1 MVMVWTLMLRSY
13 LSGSLQLYSD
23 WSSSYCE
30 WNIHIFKYTCISKK
44 EIEFHTWRIW
54 KLKEFTV
61 KPLVSENKND
71 PSETIS
77 PHCAPVLIRFC
88 HAFTRQMLQIR
99 LYLLFTISFF
109 LVVLLWLMHSRLW
122 NFLSYFIFI
131 GILDL
136 RKK

>member
-1 MVMVWTLMLRSY
+1 MYFNAAVVFVMKKFIQIGPCHIVNGT
-13 LSGSLQLYSD
+13 SLFS
-23 WSSSYCE
+23 
-30 WNIHIFKYTCISKK
+30 NTPAFPKK
-44 EIEFHTWRIW
+44 IEFHTGRIW
-54 KLKEFTV
+54 KLKEFPV
-61 KPLVSENKND
+61 KPQVYENKND
-71 PSETIS
+71 PSEIIS
-77 PHCAPVLIRFC
+77 PHCALVLIRFC
-88 HAFTRQMLQIR
+88 HAFARQMLQIR

>member
-1 MVMVWTLMLRSY
+1 MVLTNTNFSMYIALWCCGRIIVNGLPLF
-13 LSGSLQLYSD
+13 
-23 WSSSYCE
+23 
-30 WNIHIFKYTCISKK
+30 WNTPAFPKK
-44 EIEFHTWRIW
+44 IEFHTGRIW
-54 KLKEFTV
+54 KLKKFPV
-61 KPLVSENKND
+61 NRRSIHKND
-71 PSETIS
+71 PSIYIS
-77 PHCAPVLIRFC
+77 THCAPVLIRFC

-136 RKK
+136 REK